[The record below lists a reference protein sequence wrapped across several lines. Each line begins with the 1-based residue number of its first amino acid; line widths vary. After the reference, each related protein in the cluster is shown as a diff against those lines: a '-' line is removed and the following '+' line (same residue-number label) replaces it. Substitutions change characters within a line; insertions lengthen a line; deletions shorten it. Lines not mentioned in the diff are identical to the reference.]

1 MSEIFL
7 KEKNSKVL
15 IILKNSEVEW
25 HLSKIARDT
34 GTTYVY
40 VTKFI
45 SHLQKINIVRIEQKG
60 KKRIVKLT
68 DRGILIA
75 NLLDEI
81 NKKMVE

>member
-1 MSEIFL
+1 MFQIFL
-7 KEKNSKVL
+7 KDKPSRIL
-15 IILKNSEVEW
+15 LILKDTNAQW

-45 SHLQKINIVRIEQKG
+45 TLLRQKELVSIEPKG

-68 DRGILIA
+68 EKGFEVA
-75 NLLDEI
+75 NLVDEL
-81 NKKMVE
+81 KKKLGI